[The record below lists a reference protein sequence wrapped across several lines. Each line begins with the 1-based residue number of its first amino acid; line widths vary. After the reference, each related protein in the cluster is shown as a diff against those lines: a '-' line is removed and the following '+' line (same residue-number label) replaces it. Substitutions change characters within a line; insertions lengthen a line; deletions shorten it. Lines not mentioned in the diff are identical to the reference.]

1 MRVAVIGVGSMG
13 TNHLRVYTELEGV
26 KVVGAS
32 DVSQQRLD
40 DVGTKFGVNTYTDYR
55 QMLEKEK
62 PDAVSITVPT
72 ADHETVATFA
82 LNQGVHLL
90 VEKPIAATVDEGRRM
105 IALADKMNCKMMI
118 GHIIRFN
125 PAIQS
130 LKERLMNGD
139 LGHIFQIF
147 CRRIG
152 PFPAR
157 IRDVGVVV
165 DLAPHDVDIM
175 RFLTGLDPVRVYAE
189 TEQRIHT
196 EHEDLMFGMLRFPG
210 KLTGA
215 LELNWLTP
223 KKIRETLVIGEKG
236 LFHVDDL
243 TQDLFFYENAQAS
256 GDLWSPLKALR
267 GVSEGSMTR
276 FELQRQE
283 PLKAELHAFIQA
295 VKNETPVPVSGEDG
309 LEALRLSLALVE
321 SGKTH
326 QVIEV

>member
-13 TNHLRVYTELEGV
+13 FNHLRVYSELEGIQL
-26 KVVGAS
+26 VGAS
-32 DVSQQRLD
+32 DVSPERLKAITD
-40 DVGTKFGVNTYTDYR
+40 RFSVPTYSDYHE
-55 QMLEKEK
+55 LFAKEK

-72 ADHETVATFA
+72 SDHETVATFA
-82 LNQGVHLL
+82 LQSGAHVL
-90 VEKPIAATVDEGRRM
+90 VEKPIAATVDEGKRI
-105 IALADKMNCKMMI
+105 IALAKEMKRQLMI

-130 LKERLMNGD
+130 LKMRLDNGD
-139 LGHIFQIF
+139 LGRIFQIF
-147 CRRIG
+147 CRRAG

-175 RFLTGLDPVRVYAE
+175 RFLTGENPMRVYAE
-189 TEQRIHT
+189 TEQQIHT
-196 EHEDLMFGMLRFPG
+196 DHEDLLFGLLRFPSG
-210 KLTGA
+210 ITGA

-223 KKIRETLVIGEKG
+223 KKIRETLVVGEKG

-243 TQDLFFYENAQAS
+243 LQDLFFYENAQAS
-256 GDLWSPLKALR
+256 GDLWSPFNTIR

-276 FELQRQE
+276 FEMPRQE
-283 PLKAELHAFIQA
+283 PLKVELKAFLQA
-295 VKNETPVPVSGEDG
+295 VESGNPVPVSGKDG

-321 SGKTH
+321 SGRTH
-326 QVIEV
+326 RVIEV